1 MGRMATHIRRRELI
15 SALCGTAVVWPLVA
29 RAQQP
34 AIPVVGSLYGTSAE
48 KWTAPMAGFRRGLS
62 EMGFDEGRNVFIE
75 YRWADGHFD
84 RMAEMAADLVG
95 RKVAVILVGGNLAGV
110 RAALGATQTIPIVF
124 TTASDPVSTGLVASL
139 NRPGGNATGVTVI
152 AVALGAKKVEL
163 LHEMIPT
170 ATKIAFL
177 ANPNNR
183 GTFEIESPQVYSAA
197 HHLGLE
203 LIVLN
208 ASTESEIESSFVSA
222 AQQGA
227 AGVYIGSDAFLVGQ
241 REQIGALG
249 TRHTLATM
257 SPTRNDV
264 VAGGL
269 MSYGPSQAD
278 TYRHAGVYVG
288 RILKGEKPADLPVLQ
303 PTKFELVINL
313 KTAKALGLTVPP
325 TLLALADEVIE

>member
-1 MGRMATHIRRRELI
+1 MKRREFFKVI
-15 SALCGTAVVWPLVA
+15 AGSATAWPFVA
-29 RAQQP
+29 RAQQA
-34 AIPVVGSLYGTSAE
+34 AIPVVGSLYGTSAAE
-48 KWTAPMAGFRRGLS
+48 WAAPMAGFRRGLS
-62 EMGFDEGRNVFIE
+62 EMDFVDGRNVFIE

-84 RMAEMAADLVG
+84 RMAGMAADLVG
-95 RKVAVILVGGNLAGV
+95 RNVAVILVGGSIAGV
-110 RAALGATQTIPIVF
+110 RAALDATRTIPIVF
-124 TTASDPVSTGLVASL
+124 TTASDPVATGLVASL
-139 NRPGGNATGVTVI
+139 NRPGGNATGVTVN

-222 AQQGA
+222 AQRGA
-227 AGVYIGSDAFLVGQ
+227 AGVYIGSDAFLVGR
-241 REQIGALG
+241 REQIAALG
-249 TRHTLATM
+249 MRHTLATI

-264 VAGGL
+264 VAGEL
-269 MSYGPSQAD
+269 MSYGPSQAGM
-278 TYRHAGVYVG
+278 YRQAGVYVG
-288 RILKGEKPADLPVLQ
+288 RILKGEKPADLPVLE

-313 KTAKALGLTVPP
+313 KTAKALGISIPQ
-325 TLLALADEVIE
+325 TLQVAADEVIE